1 MYKKKLGVRVVTA
14 ITVGSLLC
22 SNASVAMAAE
32 EVSSIINE
40 HTGDATTQRAATQR
54 AATQTVEIVYY
65 DFTNN
70 KTAGTEVLKDVAA
83 DKTSLTKEEVSKY
96 LPKNVH
102 LEDAEKA
109 EYDILNGSV
118 SVAVVA
124 DETAKTQ
131 TVEITYYDYKNG
143 KTAGTVLEDVAADK
157 TSLTKEEI
165 SKYLPENFHLEDAE
179 KAEYD
184 ILNGYVNVAVV
195 ADETAKTQTVEV
207 VFYDFTNDETA
218 GREVLENVS
227 ANKKSFTS
235 DELVEYLPSGYSF
248 ENASATYD
256 ILNGCVNVAVVADE
270 IPEEQSVEIVF
281 YDYKNDT
288 TVDKITIDNV
298 NVNKKFFSRDEL
310 LKYIPGGYD
319 FESNDVRFNIVNGFV
334 NVAVVEKNA
343 KTTNIK
349 LNFYDE
355 AAEKQIAEKDF
366 EVAEDATHVNTGDI
380 AKYVP
385 EGYEIAE
392 VGDLEIRDGYVYVSV
407 RKAAVKNIKLNFY
420 DEAAEKQ
427 IAEKDFEVAGDATHV
442 NTGDIAEL
450 VPEGYEIAVVGDLE
464 IRDGYVYVAV
474 REVEERTVKLNFYDE
489 AAEKQVAEVEFEV
502 AKDATYVNTGAFET
516 LVPAGYE
523 LAVVGDLAIRDGYV
537 YVAVRE
543 VEARTVKLNFYDE
556 SVEKQIA
563 EVEFEVAKDATYVN
577 TGDIA
582 GLVPA
587 GYELVVV
594 GDLEIRD
601 GYVYVSVREVE
612 TKTVKINFYDE
623 EAEKQIAE
631 PSIEVAKDAT
641 YVNTS
646 AFEAL
651 VPAGYELVLVGDLD
665 IRDGYVYAAV
675 RKVGGGNPDV
685 DKETAVLNVTYKFGD
700 AEVGKETV
708 AASGKAG
715 EAYTFG
721 AKDLTVPAGYALA
734 PSFEDITVEF
744 GASKDV
750 VVEVVE
756 ESKVFAA
763 NLYVTYK
770 DGDVVVGHSD
780 AVASGLVGGSY
791 IFRIHEL
798 KVPEGYVLAEAFNG
812 IEVPYGKTYNI
823 VLQVKKLNPEE
834 MADATLHISYIFNY
848 KEIAS
853 EDITVRGKKGESYTF
868 TSENVNLNIPSGYK
882 LKKAMEPT
890 EVQFGETY
898 AITLDLTRR
907 SSGGGSGS
915 SGGGSG
921 SGSGSRS
928 VGTANKLTNGRWIL
942 DSVGWWYPFSD
953 NTYAKGGWYYL
964 EWQNKKDWYYFDA
977 NGYLVSGWFEENGNK
992 YYLHDVHDGTFGRM
1006 YSGWNKIGNQWYYFN
1021 DTTTGTFGALDPNAQ
1036 VPAELLNQ

>member
-1 MYKKKLGVRVVTA
+1 MRKKASTEETREVYV
-14 ITVGSLLC
+14 SLID
-22 SNASVAMAAE
+22 AE
-32 EVSSIINE
+32 
-40 HTGDATTQRAATQR
+40 D
-54 AATQTVEIVYY
+54 
-65 DFTNN
+65 
-70 KTAGTEVLKDVAA
+70 KTAVGAPQKIE
-83 DKTSLTKEEVSKY
+83 
-96 LPKNVH
+96 
-102 LEDAEKA
+102 
-109 EYDILNGSV
+109 IG
-118 SVAVVA
+118 
-124 DETAKTQ
+124 AK
-131 TVEITYYDYKNG
+131 
-143 KTAGTVLEDVAADK
+143 
-157 TSLTKEEI
+157 
-165 SKYLPENFHLEDAE
+165 
-179 KAEYD
+179 
-184 ILNGYVNVAVV
+184 
-195 ADETAKTQTVEV
+195 
-207 VFYDFTNDETA
+207 
-218 GREVLENVS
+218 
-227 ANKKSFTS
+227 
-235 DELVEYLPSGYSF
+235 
-248 ENASATYD
+248 
-256 ILNGCVNVAVVADE
+256 
-270 IPEEQSVEIVF
+270 
-281 YDYKNDT
+281 DT
-288 TVDKITIDNV
+288 TFHT
-298 NVNKKFFSRDEL
+298 S
-310 LKYIPGGYD
+310 
-319 FESNDVRFNIVNGFV
+319 
-334 NVAVVEKNA
+334 
-343 KTTNIK
+343 K
-349 LNFYDE
+349 L
-355 AAEKQIAEKDF
+355 
-366 EVAEDATHVNTGDI
+366 TL
-380 AKYVP
+380 P
-385 EGYEIAE
+385 EGYEFEYGDGDVYIGENDTVNVEVRKTAVAE
-392 VGDLEIRDGYVYVSV
+392 KTVYVSYIDEETKIPFENGIEV
-407 RKAAVKNIKLNFY
+407 IK
-420 DEAAEKQ
+420 
-427 IAEKDFEVAGDATHV
+427 
-442 NTGDIAEL
+442 
-450 VPEGYEIAVVGDLE
+450 
-464 IRDGYVYVAV
+464 
-474 REVEERTVKLNFYDE
+474 
-489 AAEKQVAEVEFEV
+489 V
-502 AKDATYVNTGAFET
+502 AKDATYFHTSVLTE
-516 LVPAGYE
+516 VPAGYE
-523 LAVVGDLAIRDGYV
+523 LCNTGDVYIGENDTVNVEVRKKAVEEKTV
-537 YVAVRE
+537 YVSYIDEETKIPFENGIE
-543 VEARTVKLNFYDE
+543 VIK
-556 SVEKQIA
+556 
-563 EVEFEVAKDATYVN
+563 VAKDATYFHTSVL
-577 TGDIA
+577 TE
-582 GLVPA
+582 VPA
-587 GYELVVV
+587 GYELCNT
-594 GDLEIRD
+594 GDVYIGENDTVNVEVRKKAVEEKT
-601 GYVYVSVREVE
+601 VYVSYIDEE
-612 TKTVKINFYDE
+612 TKIPFENGI
-623 EAEKQIAE
+623 EAIK
-631 PSIEVAKDAT
+631 VAADAT
-641 YVNTS
+641 YFNTS
-646 AFEAL
+646 ILTA
-651 VPAGYELVLVGDLD
+651 VPAGYELCVVGD
-665 IRDGYVYAAV
+665 VYIGENDTVNVEV
-675 RKVGGGNPDV
+675 RKTGETPDV

-780 AVASGLVGGSY
+780 AVASGLAGGSY

>member
-40 HTGDATTQRAATQR
+40 HTGDAEKAETSEEEVTETEEVVEETTEAETEEVVEETTEAETEEVVEETTE
-54 AATQTVEIVYY
+54 AETEEVVEETTEAETDEEELENDFEEVELEAEVALMTAKAPEEELAGVDNEKTIYFNFYCADINESVAGTVESITVSADKKFFTQSELEEYLPDGYTFEEEGITYELNDGNEYLYVGIKKIATKKVYVSY
-65 DFTNN
+65 IDEETKIPFENGIEAI
-70 KTAGTEVLKDVAA
+70 KVAA
-83 DKTSLTKEEVSKY
+83 D
-96 LPKNVH
+96 
-102 LEDAEKA
+102 
-109 EYDILNGSV
+109 
-118 SVAVVA
+118 
-124 DETAKTQ
+124 
-131 TVEITYYDYKNG
+131 
-143 KTAGTVLEDVAADK
+143 
-157 TSLTKEEI
+157 
-165 SKYLPENFHLEDAE
+165 
-179 KAEYD
+179 
-184 ILNGYVNVAVV
+184 
-195 ADETAKTQTVEV
+195 
-207 VFYDFTNDETA
+207 
-218 GREVLENVS
+218 
-227 ANKKSFTS
+227 
-235 DELVEYLPSGYSF
+235 
-248 ENASATYD
+248 ATYFNTS
-256 ILNGCVNVAVVADE
+256 ILTA
-270 IPEEQSVEIVF
+270 
-281 YDYKNDT
+281 
-288 TVDKITIDNV
+288 
-298 NVNKKFFSRDEL
+298 
-310 LKYIPGGYD
+310 
-319 FESNDVRFNIVNGFV
+319 
-334 NVAVVEKNA
+334 
-343 KTTNIK
+343 
-349 LNFYDE
+349 
-355 AAEKQIAEKDF
+355 
-366 EVAEDATHVNTGDI
+366 
-380 AKYVP
+380 
-385 EGYEIAE
+385 
-392 VGDLEIRDGYVYVSV
+392 
-407 RKAAVKNIKLNFY
+407 
-420 DEAAEKQ
+420 
-427 IAEKDFEVAGDATHV
+427 
-442 NTGDIAEL
+442 
-450 VPEGYEIAVVGDLE
+450 
-464 IRDGYVYVAV
+464 
-474 REVEERTVKLNFYDE
+474 
-489 AAEKQVAEVEFEV
+489 
-502 AKDATYVNTGAFET
+502 
-516 LVPAGYE
+516 VPAGYE
-523 LAVVGDLAIRDGYV
+523 LCVVGDV
-537 YVAVRE
+537 YIGENDTVN
-543 VEARTVKLNFYDE
+543 VE
-556 SVEKQIA
+556 
-563 EVEFEVAKDATYVN
+563 
-577 TGDIA
+577 
-582 GLVPA
+582 
-587 GYELVVV
+587 
-594 GDLEIRD
+594 
-601 GYVYVSVREVE
+601 
-612 TKTVKINFYDE
+612 
-623 EAEKQIAE
+623 
-631 PSIEVAKDAT
+631 
-641 YVNTS
+641 
-646 AFEAL
+646 
-651 VPAGYELVLVGDLD
+651 
-665 IRDGYVYAAV
+665 V
-675 RKVGGGNPDV
+675 RKTGETPDV

-798 KVPEGYVLAEAFNG
+798 KVPEGYVLVDAFNG
-812 IEVPYGKTYNI
+812 IEVPYGTSRDV

-834 MADATLHISYIFNY
+834 MADATLQISYIFNY
-848 KEIAS
+848 NEIAKQ
-853 EDITVRGKKGESYTF
+853 EITVRGKKGESYIF
-868 TSENVNLNIPSGYK
+868 TSENVNLEIPTGYK

-890 EVQFGETY
+890 EVQFGEIY

>member
-40 HTGDATTQRAATQR
+40 HTGDAEKAETSEEEVTETEEVVEETTEAKTEEVVEETTEAETEEVVEETTE
-54 AATQTVEIVYY
+54 AETEEVVEETTEAETDEEELENDFEEVELEAEVALMTAKAPEEELAGVNNEKTIYFNFHCADINESVAGTVESITVSADKKFFTQSELEEYLPDGYTFEEEGITYELYDGNEYLYVGIKKIATKKVYVSY
-65 DFTNN
+65 IDE
-70 KTAGTEVLKDVAA
+70 KTKQPFENGIEEIKVAA
-83 DKTSLTKEEVSKY
+83 DATSFNTSILTKVPAGYELCVTGDITFEGDTVNVEVR
-96 LPKNVH
+96 
-102 LEDAEKA
+102 
-109 EYDILNGSV
+109 
-118 SVAVVA
+118 
-124 DETAKTQ
+124 
-131 TVEITYYDYKNG
+131 
-143 KTAGTVLEDVAADK
+143 KTA
-157 TSLTKEEI
+157 
-165 SKYLPENFHLEDAE
+165 
-179 KAEYD
+179 
-184 ILNGYVNVAVV
+184 
-195 ADETAKTQTVEV
+195 
-207 VFYDFTNDETA
+207 
-218 GREVLENVS
+218 
-227 ANKKSFTS
+227 
-235 DELVEYLPSGYSF
+235 
-248 ENASATYD
+248 
-256 ILNGCVNVAVVADE
+256 
-270 IPEEQSVEIVF
+270 
-281 YDYKNDT
+281 
-288 TVDKITIDNV
+288 
-298 NVNKKFFSRDEL
+298 
-310 LKYIPGGYD
+310 
-319 FESNDVRFNIVNGFV
+319 
-334 NVAVVEKNA
+334 
-343 KTTNIK
+343 
-349 LNFYDE
+349 E
-355 AAEKQIAEKDF
+355 AAEK
-366 EVAEDATHVNTGDI
+366 T
-380 AKYVP
+380 
-385 EGYEIAE
+385 
-392 VGDLEIRDGYVYVSV
+392 VYVSYIDEETKIPFENGIEV
-407 RKAAVKNIKLNFY
+407 IK
-420 DEAAEKQ
+420 
-427 IAEKDFEVAGDATHV
+427 
-442 NTGDIAEL
+442 
-450 VPEGYEIAVVGDLE
+450 
-464 IRDGYVYVAV
+464 
-474 REVEERTVKLNFYDE
+474 
-489 AAEKQVAEVEFEV
+489 V
-502 AKDATYVNTGAFET
+502 AKDATYFHTSVLTE
-516 LVPAGYE
+516 VPAGYE
-523 LAVVGDLAIRDGYV
+523 LCAVGDVYIGENDTVNVEVRKKATVEEKTV
-537 YVAVRE
+537 YVSYIDE
-543 VEARTVKLNFYDE
+543 ETKIPFENGIEAIK
-556 SVEKQIA
+556 
-563 EVEFEVAKDATYVN
+563 VAADATYFN
-577 TGDIA
+577 TSV
-582 GLVPA
+582 LKEVPA
-587 GYELVVV
+587 GYELCVV
-594 GDLEIRD
+594 GD
-601 GYVYVSVREVE
+601 VYIGENDTVNVE
-612 TKTVKINFYDE
+612 
-623 EAEKQIAE
+623 
-631 PSIEVAKDAT
+631 
-641 YVNTS
+641 
-646 AFEAL
+646 
-651 VPAGYELVLVGDLD
+651 
-665 IRDGYVYAAV
+665 V
-675 RKVGGGNPDV
+675 RKKTGETPDE
-685 DKETAVLNVTYKFGD
+685 KTAVLNVIYKAGD
-700 AEVGKETV
+700 VEVGREKVTATGEE
-708 AASGKAG
+708 G
-715 EAYTFG
+715 EAYTFTI
-721 AKDLTVPAGYALA
+721 KDLTVPAGYALA

-780 AVASGLVGGSY
+780 AVASGLAGGSY

-928 VGTANKLTNGRWIL
+928 VGTANKLTNGHWIL

>member
-32 EVSSIINE
+32 EVSSIIKE
-40 HTGDATTQRAATQR
+40 HTADEETTEAPEEEVTE
-54 AATQTVEIVYY
+54 TEEVVEETTEAETEEVVEETTEAETEEVVEETTEAETEEVVEETTEAEADEEELEN
-65 DFTNN
+65 DFE
-70 KTAGTEVLKDVAA
+70 EVELEAVETPAVAETSERLLADVAA
-83 DKTSLTKEEVSKY
+83 DKDIIYVSYIDENGVPVDGAEIEQVEVPAGANSFSTSL
-96 LPKNVH
+96 LKN
-102 LEDAEKA
+102 
-109 EYDILNGSV
+109 
-118 SVAVVA
+118 
-124 DETAKTQ
+124 
-131 TVEITYYDYKNG
+131 
-143 KTAGTVLEDVAADK
+143 
-157 TSLTKEEI
+157 
-165 SKYLPENFHLEDAE
+165 
-179 KAEYD
+179 
-184 ILNGYVNVAVV
+184 
-195 ADETAKTQTVEV
+195 
-207 VFYDFTNDETA
+207 
-218 GREVLENVS
+218 
-227 ANKKSFTS
+227 
-235 DELVEYLPSGYSF
+235 
-248 ENASATYD
+248 
-256 ILNGCVNVAVVADE
+256 
-270 IPEEQSVEIVF
+270 
-281 YDYKNDT
+281 
-288 TVDKITIDNV
+288 
-298 NVNKKFFSRDEL
+298 
-310 LKYIPGGYD
+310 
-319 FESNDVRFNIVNGFV
+319 
-334 NVAVVEKNA
+334 
-343 KTTNIK
+343 
-349 LNFYDE
+349 
-355 AAEKQIAEKDF
+355 
-366 EVAEDATHVNTGDI
+366 
-380 AKYVP
+380 
-385 EGYEIAE
+385 
-392 VGDLEIRDGYVYVSV
+392 
-407 RKAAVKNIKLNFY
+407 
-420 DEAAEKQ
+420 
-427 IAEKDFEVAGDATHV
+427 
-442 NTGDIAEL
+442 
-450 VPEGYEIAVVGDLE
+450 
-464 IRDGYVYVAV
+464 
-474 REVEERTVKLNFYDE
+474 
-489 AAEKQVAEVEFEV
+489 
-502 AKDATYVNTGAFET
+502 
-516 LVPAGYE
+516 VPAGYE
-523 LAVVGDLAIRDGYV
+523 LCV
-537 YVAVRE
+537 
-543 VEARTVKLNFYDE
+543 
-556 SVEKQIA
+556 
-563 EVEFEVAKDATYVN
+563 

-582 GLVPA
+582 LESDTINVEVRKKADAKEKTVYVSYIDEETQMPLENAIETITVAADANSFNTSILKEVPAGYEVCVTGDVTFTGDTVNVEVRKKAEVSEKTVYVSYIDEETKMPLENAIEEIKVAAGANSFNTSLLKKVPA
-587 GYELVVV
+587 GYELCVT
-594 GDLEIRD
+594 GDITFEGDTVNVEVRKKAEVEEKT
-601 GYVYVSVREVE
+601 VYVSYIDEE
-612 TKTVKINFYDE
+612 TKMPFENGI
-623 EAEKQIAE
+623 EAIK
-631 PSIEVAKDAT
+631 VAADAT
-641 YVNTS
+641 YFNTS
-646 AFEAL
+646 ILTA
-651 VPAGYELVLVGDLD
+651 VPAGYELCAVGD
-665 IRDGYVYAAV
+665 VYIGENDTVNVEV
-675 RKVGGGNPDV
+675 RKKATVEEKTVYVSYIDEETKIPFENGIEAIKVAADATYFNTSVLKEVPAGYELCVVGDVYIGENDTVNVEVRKKTGETPDE
-685 DKETAVLNVTYKFGD
+685 KTAVLNVIYKAGD
-700 AEVGKETV
+700 VEVGREKVTATGEE
-708 AASGKAG
+708 G
-715 EAYTFG
+715 EAYTFTI
-721 AKDLTVPAGYALA
+721 KDLTVPAGYALA

-780 AVASGLVGGSY
+780 AVASGLAGGSY

>member
-40 HTGDATTQRAATQR
+40 HTGDAEKAETSEEEVTETEEVVEETTEAKTEEVVEETTEAETEEVVEETTE
-54 AATQTVEIVYY
+54 AETEEVVEETTEAETDEEELENDFEEVELEAEVALMTAKAPEEELAGVNNEKTIYFNFHCADINESVAGTVESITVSADKKFFTQSELEEYLPDGYTFEEEGITYELYDGNEYLYVGIKKIATKKVYVSY
-65 DFTNN
+65 IDE
-70 KTAGTEVLKDVAA
+70 KTKQPFENGIEEIKVAA
-83 DKTSLTKEEVSKY
+83 DATSFNTSILTKVPAGYELCVTGDITFEGDTVNVEVR
-96 LPKNVH
+96 
-102 LEDAEKA
+102 
-109 EYDILNGSV
+109 
-118 SVAVVA
+118 
-124 DETAKTQ
+124 
-131 TVEITYYDYKNG
+131 
-143 KTAGTVLEDVAADK
+143 KTA
-157 TSLTKEEI
+157 
-165 SKYLPENFHLEDAE
+165 
-179 KAEYD
+179 
-184 ILNGYVNVAVV
+184 
-195 ADETAKTQTVEV
+195 
-207 VFYDFTNDETA
+207 
-218 GREVLENVS
+218 
-227 ANKKSFTS
+227 
-235 DELVEYLPSGYSF
+235 
-248 ENASATYD
+248 
-256 ILNGCVNVAVVADE
+256 
-270 IPEEQSVEIVF
+270 
-281 YDYKNDT
+281 
-288 TVDKITIDNV
+288 
-298 NVNKKFFSRDEL
+298 
-310 LKYIPGGYD
+310 
-319 FESNDVRFNIVNGFV
+319 
-334 NVAVVEKNA
+334 
-343 KTTNIK
+343 
-349 LNFYDE
+349 E
-355 AAEKQIAEKDF
+355 AAEKTVYVSYIDEETKIPF
-366 EVAEDATHVNTGDI
+366 ENGIEEIKVAADATSFNTSILKKVPAGYELCVTGDI
-380 AKYVP
+380 AF
-385 EGYEIAE
+385 EGDTVNVE
-392 VGDLEIRDGYVYVSV
+392 VRKKAVEEKTVYVSYIDEETKIPFENGIEV
-407 RKAAVKNIKLNFY
+407 IK
-420 DEAAEKQ
+420 
-427 IAEKDFEVAGDATHV
+427 
-442 NTGDIAEL
+442 
-450 VPEGYEIAVVGDLE
+450 
-464 IRDGYVYVAV
+464 
-474 REVEERTVKLNFYDE
+474 
-489 AAEKQVAEVEFEV
+489 V
-502 AKDATYVNTGAFET
+502 AKDATYFHTSVLTE
-516 LVPAGYE
+516 VPAGYE
-523 LAVVGDLAIRDGYV
+523 LCNTGDVYIGENDTVNVEVRKKAVEEKTV
-537 YVAVRE
+537 YVSYIDEETKIPFENGIE
-543 VEARTVKLNFYDE
+543 VIK
-556 SVEKQIA
+556 
-563 EVEFEVAKDATYVN
+563 VAKDATYFHTSVL
-577 TGDIA
+577 TE
-582 GLVPA
+582 VPA
-587 GYELVVV
+587 GYELCAV
-594 GDLEIRD
+594 GDVYIGENDTVNVEVRKKATVEEKT
-601 GYVYVSVREVE
+601 VYVSYIDEE
-612 TKTVKINFYDE
+612 TKIPFENGI
-623 EAEKQIAE
+623 EAIK
-631 PSIEVAKDAT
+631 VAADAT
-641 YVNTS
+641 YFNTS
-646 AFEAL
+646 VLKE
-651 VPAGYELVLVGDLD
+651 VPAGYELCVVGD
-665 IRDGYVYAAV
+665 VYIGENDTVNVEV
-675 RKVGGGNPDV
+675 RKKTGETPDE
-685 DKETAVLNVTYKFGD
+685 KTAVLNIIYKAGD
-700 AEVGKETV
+700 VEVGREKVTATGEE
-708 AASGKAG
+708 G
-715 EAYTFG
+715 EAYTFTI
-721 AKDLTVPAGYALA
+721 KDLTVPAGYALA

-780 AVASGLVGGSY
+780 AVASGLAGGSY

>member
-40 HTGDATTQRAATQR
+40 HTGDA
-54 AATQTVEIVYY
+54 
-65 DFTNN
+65 
-70 KTAGTEVLKDVAA
+70 
-83 DKTSLTKEEVSKY
+83 
-96 LPKNVH
+96 
-102 LEDAEKA
+102 EKA
-109 EYDILNGSV
+109 ETSEEEV
-118 SVAVVA
+118 TETEEVVE
-124 DETAKTQ
+124 ETTEAKTEEV
-131 TVEITYYDYKNG
+131 VEETTEAETEEVVEETTEAETDEEELENDFEEVELEAVETPAVAETSERLLADVAEETREVYVSLIDTDD
-143 KTAGTVLEDVAADK
+143 KTAVGAPQEIEIGAKDTTFH
-157 TSLTKEEI
+157 TSKLA
-165 SKYLPENFHLEDAE
+165 LPENYEFAYGDGDVYIGEGDT
-179 KAEYD
+179 
-184 ILNGYVNVAVV
+184 VNVEVRKKASTEETRKVYVSLIDADDKTAVG
-195 ADETAKTQTVEV
+195 APQEIEIGAK
-207 VFYDFTNDETA
+207 
-218 GREVLENVS
+218 
-227 ANKKSFTS
+227 
-235 DELVEYLPSGYSF
+235 
-248 ENASATYD
+248 
-256 ILNGCVNVAVVADE
+256 
-270 IPEEQSVEIVF
+270 
-281 YDYKNDT
+281 DT
-288 TVDKITIDNV
+288 TFHT
-298 NVNKKFFSRDEL
+298 S
-310 LKYIPGGYD
+310 
-319 FESNDVRFNIVNGFV
+319 
-334 NVAVVEKNA
+334 
-343 KTTNIK
+343 K
-349 LNFYDE
+349 L
-355 AAEKQIAEKDF
+355 
-366 EVAEDATHVNTGDI
+366 TL
-380 AKYVP
+380 P
-385 EGYEIAE
+385 EGYEFAYGDGDVYIGEGDTVNVE
-392 VGDLEIRDGYVYVSV
+392 VRKKASTEETREVYVSLIDAED
-407 RKAAVKNIKLNFY
+407 KTAVGAPQKIEIGAKDTTFHTSKL
-420 DEAAEKQ
+420 
-427 IAEKDFEVAGDATHV
+427 T
-442 NTGDIAEL
+442 L
-450 VPEGYEIAVVGDLE
+450 PEGYEFEYGDGDVYIGENDTVNVEVRKKAVE
-464 IRDGYVYVAV
+464 EKTVYVSYIDEETKIPFENGI
-474 REVEERTVKLNFYDE
+474 EVIK
-489 AAEKQVAEVEFEV
+489 V
-502 AKDATYVNTGAFET
+502 AKDATYFHTSVLTE
-516 LVPAGYE
+516 VPAGYE
-523 LAVVGDLAIRDGYV
+523 LCAVGDVYIGENDTVNVEVRKKATVEEKTV
-537 YVAVRE
+537 YVSYIDE
-543 VEARTVKLNFYDE
+543 ETKIPFENGIEAIK
-556 SVEKQIA
+556 
-563 EVEFEVAKDATYVN
+563 VAADATYFN
-577 TGDIA
+577 TSV
-582 GLVPA
+582 LKEVPA
-587 GYELVVV
+587 GYELCVV
-594 GDLEIRD
+594 GD
-601 GYVYVSVREVE
+601 VYIGENDTVNVE
-612 TKTVKINFYDE
+612 
-623 EAEKQIAE
+623 
-631 PSIEVAKDAT
+631 
-641 YVNTS
+641 
-646 AFEAL
+646 
-651 VPAGYELVLVGDLD
+651 
-665 IRDGYVYAAV
+665 V
-675 RKVGGGNPDV
+675 RKKTGETPDE
-685 DKETAVLNVTYKFGD
+685 KTAVLNIIYKAGD
-700 AEVGKETV
+700 VEVGREKVTATGEE
-708 AASGKAG
+708 G
-715 EAYTFG
+715 EAYTFTI
-721 AKDLTVPAGYALA
+721 KDLTVPAGYALA

-780 AVASGLVGGSY
+780 AVASGLAGGSY

>member
-40 HTGDATTQRAATQR
+40 HTGDAEKAETSEEEVTETEEVVEETTEAETEEVVEETTEAETEEVVEETTE
-54 AATQTVEIVYY
+54 AETEEVVEETTEAETDEEELENDFEEVELEAEVALMTAKAPEEELAGVDNEKTIYFNFYCADINESVAGTVESITVSADKKFFTQSELEEYLPDGYTFEEEGITYELNDGNEYLYVGIKKIATKKVYVSY
-65 DFTNN
+65 IDEETKQPFENGIEEI
-70 KTAGTEVLKDVAA
+70 KVAA
-83 DKTSLTKEEVSKY
+83 DATSFNTSILTKVPAGYEVCVKGDVTFEGDTV
-96 LPKNVH
+96 NV
-102 LEDAEKA
+102 E
-109 EYDILNGSV
+109 V
-118 SVAVVA
+118 R
-124 DETAKTQ
+124 
-131 TVEITYYDYKNG
+131 
-143 KTAGTVLEDVAADK
+143 KTA
-157 TSLTKEEI
+157 
-165 SKYLPENFHLEDAE
+165 
-179 KAEYD
+179 
-184 ILNGYVNVAVV
+184 
-195 ADETAKTQTVEV
+195 
-207 VFYDFTNDETA
+207 
-218 GREVLENVS
+218 
-227 ANKKSFTS
+227 
-235 DELVEYLPSGYSF
+235 
-248 ENASATYD
+248 
-256 ILNGCVNVAVVADE
+256 
-270 IPEEQSVEIVF
+270 
-281 YDYKNDT
+281 
-288 TVDKITIDNV
+288 
-298 NVNKKFFSRDEL
+298 
-310 LKYIPGGYD
+310 
-319 FESNDVRFNIVNGFV
+319 
-334 NVAVVEKNA
+334 
-343 KTTNIK
+343 
-349 LNFYDE
+349 E
-355 AAEKQIAEKDF
+355 AAEKTVYVSYIDEETKIPF
-366 EVAEDATHVNTGDI
+366 ENGIEEIKVAKDATSFNTSILTKVPAGYELCVTGDI
-380 AKYVP
+380 AF
-385 EGYEIAE
+385 EGDTVNVE
-392 VGDLEIRDGYVYVSV
+392 V
-407 RKAAVKNIKLNFY
+407 RKTA
-420 DEAAEKQ
+420 EAAEKTVYVSY
-427 IAEKDFEVAGDATHV
+427 IDEETKIPFENGIEVIKVAKDANSF
-442 NTGDIAEL
+442 NTSIL
-450 VPEGYEIAVVGDLE
+450 TKVPAGYELCAVGDVYIGE
-464 IRDGYVYVAV
+464 NDTVNVEVRKKAVEEKTVYVSYIDEETKIPFENGI
-474 REVEERTVKLNFYDE
+474 EVIK
-489 AAEKQVAEVEFEV
+489 V
-502 AKDATYVNTGAFET
+502 AKDATYFHTSVLTE
-516 LVPAGYE
+516 VPAGYE
-523 LAVVGDLAIRDGYV
+523 LCAVGDVYIGENDTVNVEVRKKATVEEKTV
-537 YVAVRE
+537 YVSYIDE
-543 VEARTVKLNFYDE
+543 ETKIPFENGIEAIK
-556 SVEKQIA
+556 
-563 EVEFEVAKDATYVN
+563 VAADATYFN
-577 TGDIA
+577 TSILTA
-582 GLVPA
+582 VPA
-587 GYELVVV
+587 GYELCVV
-594 GDLEIRD
+594 GD
-601 GYVYVSVREVE
+601 VYIGENDTVNVE
-612 TKTVKINFYDE
+612 
-623 EAEKQIAE
+623 
-631 PSIEVAKDAT
+631 
-641 YVNTS
+641 
-646 AFEAL
+646 
-651 VPAGYELVLVGDLD
+651 
-665 IRDGYVYAAV
+665 V
-675 RKVGGGNPDV
+675 RKTGETPDV

-798 KVPEGYVLAEAFNG
+798 KVPEGYVLVDAFNG
-812 IEVPYGKTYNI
+812 IEVPYGTSRDV

-834 MADATLHISYIFNY
+834 MADATLQISYIFNY
-848 KEIAS
+848 NEIAKQ
-853 EDITVRGKKGESYTF
+853 EITVRGKKGESYIF
-868 TSENVNLNIPSGYK
+868 TSENVNLEIPTGYK

-890 EVQFGETY
+890 EVQFGEIY

>member
-40 HTGDATTQRAATQR
+40 HTGDAEKAETSEEEVTETEEVVEETTEAKTEEVVEETTEAETEEVVEETTE
-54 AATQTVEIVYY
+54 AETEEVVEETTEAETDEEELENDFEEVELEAEVALMTAKAPEEELAGVNNEKTIYFNFHCADINESVAGTVESITVSADKKFFTQSELEEYLPDGYTFEEEGITYELYDGNEYLYVGIKKIATKKVYVSY
-65 DFTNN
+65 IDE
-70 KTAGTEVLKDVAA
+70 KTKQPFENGIEEIKVAA
-83 DKTSLTKEEVSKY
+83 DATSFNTS
-96 LPKNVH
+96 
-102 LEDAEKA
+102 
-109 EYDILNGSV
+109 ILKKV
-118 SVAVVA
+118 P
-124 DETAKTQ
+124 
-131 TVEITYYDYKNG
+131 
-143 KTAGTVLEDVAADK
+143 AG
-157 TSLTKEEI
+157 
-165 SKYLPENFHLEDAE
+165 Y
-179 KAEYD
+179 
-184 ILNGYVNVAVV
+184 
-195 ADETAKTQTVEV
+195 
-207 VFYDFTNDETA
+207 
-218 GREVLENVS
+218 
-227 ANKKSFTS
+227 
-235 DELVEYLPSGYSF
+235 EL
-248 ENASATYD
+248 
-256 ILNGCVNVAVVADE
+256 CV
-270 IPEEQSVEIVF
+270 
-281 YDYKNDT
+281 
-288 TVDKITIDNV
+288 
-298 NVNKKFFSRDEL
+298 
-310 LKYIPGGYD
+310 
-319 FESNDVRFNIVNGFV
+319 
-334 NVAVVEKNA
+334 
-343 KTTNIK
+343 
-349 LNFYDE
+349 
-355 AAEKQIAEKDF
+355 
-366 EVAEDATHVNTGDI
+366 TGDI
-380 AKYVP
+380 AF
-385 EGYEIAE
+385 EGDTVNVE
-392 VGDLEIRDGYVYVSV
+392 VRKKAVEEKTVYVSYIDEETKIPFENGIEV
-407 RKAAVKNIKLNFY
+407 IK
-420 DEAAEKQ
+420 
-427 IAEKDFEVAGDATHV
+427 
-442 NTGDIAEL
+442 
-450 VPEGYEIAVVGDLE
+450 
-464 IRDGYVYVAV
+464 
-474 REVEERTVKLNFYDE
+474 
-489 AAEKQVAEVEFEV
+489 V
-502 AKDATYVNTGAFET
+502 AKDATYFHTSVLTE
-516 LVPAGYE
+516 VPAGYE
-523 LAVVGDLAIRDGYV
+523 LCAVGDVYIGENDTVNVEVRKKAVEEKTV
-537 YVAVRE
+537 YVSYIDEETKIPFENGIE
-543 VEARTVKLNFYDE
+543 VIK
-556 SVEKQIA
+556 
-563 EVEFEVAKDATYVN
+563 VAKDATYFHTSVL
-577 TGDIA
+577 TE
-582 GLVPA
+582 VPA
-587 GYELVVV
+587 GYELCAV
-594 GDLEIRD
+594 GDVYIGENDTVNVEVRKKATVEEKT
-601 GYVYVSVREVE
+601 VYVSYIDEE
-612 TKTVKINFYDE
+612 TKIPFENGI
-623 EAEKQIAE
+623 EAIK
-631 PSIEVAKDAT
+631 VAADAT
-641 YVNTS
+641 YFNTS
-646 AFEAL
+646 VLKE
-651 VPAGYELVLVGDLD
+651 VPAGYELCVVGD
-665 IRDGYVYAAV
+665 VYIGENDTVNVEV
-675 RKVGGGNPDV
+675 RKKTGETPDE
-685 DKETAVLNVTYKFGD
+685 KTAVLNVIYKAGD
-700 AEVGKETV
+700 VEVGREKVTATGEE
-708 AASGKAG
+708 G
-715 EAYTFG
+715 EAYTFTI
-721 AKDLTVPAGYALA
+721 KDLTVPAGYALA

-780 AVASGLVGGSY
+780 AVASGLAGGSY

-928 VGTANKLTNGRWIL
+928 VGTANKLTNGHWIL

>member
-40 HTGDATTQRAATQR
+40 HTGDAEKAETSEEEVTETEEVVEETTEAETEEVVEETTEAETEEVVEETTE
-54 AATQTVEIVYY
+54 AETEEVVEETTEAETDEEELENDFEEVELEAEVALMTAKAPEEELAGVDNEKTIYFNFYCADINESVAGTVESITVSADKKFFTQSELEEYLPDGYTFEEEGITYELNDGNEYLYVGIKKIATKKVYVSY
-65 DFTNN
+65 IDEETKQPFENGIEEI
-70 KTAGTEVLKDVAA
+70 KVAA
-83 DKTSLTKEEVSKY
+83 DATSFNTSILTKVPAGYEVCVKGDVTFEGDTV
-96 LPKNVH
+96 NV
-102 LEDAEKA
+102 E
-109 EYDILNGSV
+109 V
-118 SVAVVA
+118 R
-124 DETAKTQ
+124 
-131 TVEITYYDYKNG
+131 
-143 KTAGTVLEDVAADK
+143 KTA
-157 TSLTKEEI
+157 
-165 SKYLPENFHLEDAE
+165 
-179 KAEYD
+179 
-184 ILNGYVNVAVV
+184 
-195 ADETAKTQTVEV
+195 
-207 VFYDFTNDETA
+207 
-218 GREVLENVS
+218 
-227 ANKKSFTS
+227 
-235 DELVEYLPSGYSF
+235 
-248 ENASATYD
+248 
-256 ILNGCVNVAVVADE
+256 
-270 IPEEQSVEIVF
+270 
-281 YDYKNDT
+281 
-288 TVDKITIDNV
+288 
-298 NVNKKFFSRDEL
+298 
-310 LKYIPGGYD
+310 
-319 FESNDVRFNIVNGFV
+319 
-334 NVAVVEKNA
+334 
-343 KTTNIK
+343 
-349 LNFYDE
+349 E
-355 AAEKQIAEKDF
+355 AAEK
-366 EVAEDATHVNTGDI
+366 T
-380 AKYVP
+380 
-385 EGYEIAE
+385 
-392 VGDLEIRDGYVYVSV
+392 VYVSYIDEETKIPFENGIEEIKVAKDANSFNTSILTKVPAGYELCAVGDVYIGENDTVNVEV
-407 RKAAVKNIKLNFY
+407 RKKAV
-420 DEAAEKQ
+420 EEK
-427 IAEKDFEVAGDATHV
+427 T
-442 NTGDIAEL
+442 
-450 VPEGYEIAVVGDLE
+450 
-464 IRDGYVYVAV
+464 VYVSYIDEETKIPFENGI
-474 REVEERTVKLNFYDE
+474 EVIK
-489 AAEKQVAEVEFEV
+489 V
-502 AKDATYVNTGAFET
+502 AKDATYFHTSVLTE
-516 LVPAGYE
+516 VPAGYE
-523 LAVVGDLAIRDGYV
+523 LCAVGDVYIGENDTVNVEVRKKAVEEKTV
-537 YVAVRE
+537 YVSYIDE
-543 VEARTVKLNFYDE
+543 ETKIPFENGIEAIK
-556 SVEKQIA
+556 
-563 EVEFEVAKDATYVN
+563 VAADATYFN
-577 TGDIA
+577 TSILTA
-582 GLVPA
+582 VPA
-587 GYELVVV
+587 GYELCVV
-594 GDLEIRD
+594 GD
-601 GYVYVSVREVE
+601 VYIGENDTVNVE
-612 TKTVKINFYDE
+612 
-623 EAEKQIAE
+623 
-631 PSIEVAKDAT
+631 
-641 YVNTS
+641 
-646 AFEAL
+646 
-651 VPAGYELVLVGDLD
+651 
-665 IRDGYVYAAV
+665 V
-675 RKVGGGNPDV
+675 RKTGETPDV

-798 KVPEGYVLAEAFNG
+798 KVPEGYVLVDAFNG
-812 IEVPYGKTYNI
+812 IEVPYGTSRDV

-834 MADATLHISYIFNY
+834 MADATLQISYIFNY
-848 KEIAS
+848 NEIAKQ
-853 EDITVRGKKGESYTF
+853 EITVRGKKGESYIF
-868 TSENVNLNIPSGYK
+868 TSENVNLEIPTGYK

-890 EVQFGETY
+890 EVQFGEIY